1 MVGGWG
7 TPLGSLWVSSIPGVG
22 IVGDI
27 HEKEGGRVR
36 QTPCGQDRLLWLD
49 SEGQARL

>member
-27 HEKEGGRVR
+27 HMEESGRVR
-36 QTPCGQDRLLWLD
+36 ADTMWTRPASL
-49 SEGQARL
+49 A